1 VGTANAS
8 VFLKSDNSFLL
19 AGLNTSG
26 QLGLNTAISRSS
38 PIQEITNGSWLS
50 VATNGGISGGVK
62 TDGTL
67 WTWGAQTNGRGGI
80 NSTTNNSSPIQEVL
94 GLTSWAQIAFGTS
107 NTYALTNDGKL
118 YAAGS
123 NTNGGLGVGDS
134 VARSSFAQVGS
145 DTNWLQISASS
156 AAGYG
161 IKTDN
166 TLWVWG
172 YNINSCLGTS
182 NGINYSSPVQLL
194 GTNWLKVSAGYGGA
208 YALKNDNTIWAWGLN
223 SAGQLGQNDASTR
236 NSPVQI
242 LGSWI
247 DVKANASTVIMIDTQ
262 NRLWGTGSIASGQ
275 LPGFILNQSS
285 PVLLNS
291 DLYWISLPEAGLG
304 GTTFVGIADPV
315 YRPTPTPTP
324 T

>member
-1 VGTANAS
+1 ME
-8 VFLKSDNSFLL
+8 L
-19 AGLNTSG
+19 
-26 QLGLNTAISRSS
+26 
-38 PIQEITNGSWLS
+38 IT
-50 VATNGGISGGVK
+50 
-62 TDGTL
+62 
-67 WTWGAQTNGRGGI
+67 
-80 NSTTNNSSPIQEVL
+80 
-94 GLTSWAQIAFGTS
+94 
-107 NTYALTNDGKL
+107 
-118 YAAGS
+118 
-123 NTNGGLGVGDS
+123 
-134 VARSSFAQVGS
+134 
-145 DTNWLQISASS
+145 
-156 AAGYG
+156 
-161 IKTDN
+161 
-166 TLWVWG
+166 
-172 YNINSCLGTS
+172 
-182 NGINYSSPVQLL
+182 PVQ
-194 GTNWLKVSAGYGGA
+194 Y
-208 YALKNDNTIWAWGLN
+208 
-223 SAGQLGQNDASTR
+223 